1 MNETRQ
7 EFISRM
13 LWMVREIDESKFKSL
28 DILSMID
35 FHLKHREI
43 NLVKINRD
51 IMVDYIHNLRGSKS
65 MYDKYNNKKI
75 SYKVE
80 VEYNNIINKY
90 K

>member
-35 FHLKHREI
+35 FH
-43 NLVKINRD
+43 
-51 IMVDYIHNLRGSKS
+51 HNLRGSKS